1 MIKGI
6 SETIKNETKQQK
18 GEFFSMLLSTL
29 SATLLGNLMTGKG
42 SIRADECTITAGE
55 DTIRAGQDF

>member
-1 MIKGI
+1 
-6 SETIKNETKQQK
+6 
-18 GEFFSMLLSTL
+18 MLLSTL

-42 SIRADECTITAGE
+42 SIRADECKITAGE